1 VLAQLVARQQSN
13 DDGFLKSNHLLANGQ
28 KYNLDQW
35 CPTFLTIGQ
44 IFETKSLGGQVLD
57 L

>member
-1 VLAQLVARQQSN
+1 MLAQLVARQQSN